1 MSSSSTSATMTRT
14 TRFLGAL
21 VCILIL
27 IVGVGFLWSW
37 TLGLSAFTSYSYA
50 LKTAGPVPRAAP
62 DIMFTDQFGRART
75 LRSLRGRYVLLHAF
89 YGSCGT
95 ICPIVIAEL
104 HDTYAGLDSGRRRRL
119 AILSVTVD
127 PRTDTTQHLR
137 ELWTDQGQFDGW
149 IMAQEAGG
157 STDRMAKAFGIW
169 VFRRGDGTINHSADL
184 FLMDPRGRIIR
195 VIAPGLSSDRLRGVL
210 EDAI

>member
-1 MSSSSTSATMTRT
+1 MTRT

-21 VCILIL
+21 VFILIL
-27 IVGVGFLWSW
+27 VVGVGFLWSW

-50 LKTAGPVPRAAP
+50 LQTAGPVPRAAP
-62 DIMFTDQFGRART
+62 EIALTDQFGRART

-104 HDTYAGLDSGRRRRL
+104 HDTYAGLDAGRRRRL
-119 AILSVTVD
+119 AIVSITVD
-127 PRTDTTQHLR
+127 PKNDTTQNLR
-137 ELWTDQGQFDGW
+137 DLWTDQGQYEGW
-149 IMAQEAGG
+149 IMAQTAGE
-157 STDRMAKAFGIW
+157 STDRMAKALGIW
-169 VFRRGDGTINHSADL
+169 VFRRRDGTINHSADL
-184 FLMDPRGRIIR
+184 FLIDPRGRIIR
-195 VIAPGLSSDRLRGVL
+195 VVAPGLSSDQLRGAL